1 MPGSAVLAL
10 ADARFPGGGHVHSGG
25 VEEAAA
31 RGLRM
36 LDAPVSGGQAG
47 AEAAALS
54 IMVGGTTADFTVGS
68 EVFDLVG
75 RTVVHVGP
83 NGAGQTVKAA
93 NQLVVAANI
102 QALAEAVV
110 FLEAHGADLPAALD
124 VLGGG
129 LAGSKVLV
137 VGSESLAG
145 EIDNLGLV
153 PVRRVDEEPVA
164 VVQGHSPD
172 TGWWNLAEACLA
184 IRGGATW
191 VACNSDLTLPTERG
205 QLPGNG
211 AMVTALR
218 AATGAEPQ
226 VAGKP
231 ERPLLD
237 RAVDSAGAQRP
248 LMIGD
253 RLDTDIAGAVTY
265 GMPSLLV
272 LTGVGTPEDALFAP
286 PELRPGHIAED
297 MRALLRPSA
306 ESAVGE
312 HEAWKV
318 RVGERALELSA
329 NSAASAD
336 RLTAL
341 RALCAAWWP
350 VGSGRIAVQA
360 GDARAEQA
368 LRELGLA

>member
-1 MPGSAVLAL
+1 MTGTLLADHDAVLLDLDGTVYRGGQLAPGADEAIAGVREAGVL
-10 ADARFPGGGHVHSGG
+10 ARFVTNNASKPAQAVADHIRDLGLEADAD
-25 VEEAAA
+25 E
-31 RGLRM
+31 
-36 LDAPVSGGQAG
+36 VSTSAQAG
-47 AEAAALS
+47 AALLAA
-54 IMVGGTTADFTVGS
+54 
-68 EVFDLVG
+68 
-75 RTVVHVGP
+75 
-83 NGAGQTVKAA
+83 
-93 NQLVVAANI
+93 QL
-102 QALAEAVV
+102 
-110 FLEAHGADLPAALD
+110 P
-124 VLGGG
+124 
-129 LAGSKVLV
+129 AGSKVLV

-145 EIDNLGLV
+145 EIDNVGLV